1 MMLGSWTIEISHQ
14 VTRAC
19 QERGAQ
25 ITKTLELAE
34 KKVELVL
41 KKQKKEKIGE
51 EGEGARGEGERDE
64 EDQLK
69 G

>member
-25 ITKTLELAE
+25 ITKTPEVVE

-41 KKQKKEKIGE
+41 KKQKEEKIGE

-69 G
+69 S

>member
-41 KKQKKEKIGE
+41 KKQKEEKIEEVEGE
-51 EGEGARGEGERDE
+51 EKENVMKRTS
-64 EDQLK
+64 
-69 G
+69 

>member
-25 ITKTLELAE
+25 ITKTPEVVE

-41 KKQKKEKIGE
+41 KKQGHS
-51 EGEGARGEGERDE
+51 GDFGNERH
-64 EDQLK
+64 LVT
-69 G
+69 

>member
-25 ITKTLELAE
+25 ITKTLELAK

-51 EGEGARGEGERDE
+51 EGEGGGEGERDE

-69 G
+69 S

>member
-51 EGEGARGEGERDE
+51 KGEGEGE
-64 EDQLK
+64 ENVIK
-69 G
+69 RTS

>member
-25 ITKTLELAE
+25 ITKTLELAK

-51 EGEGARGEGERDE
+51 GEGKEKENVMKRTS
-64 EDQLK
+64 
-69 G
+69 